1 MKNIGKYHAELYK
14 KISTKKTSLIG
25 IKNDFSDFNRQISD
39 ILNKLKKISKNS
51 KLYTNT
57 IKMQR
62 YYNMTK
68 FVNPINSFL
77 HGDLHKGNILINK
90 SKLVGVID
98 FGKSIIGD
106 IHKDFSHHMRHYPEY
121 IDTIIK
127 SYEINTGIKLSKDKI
142 ILYAFLKDM
151 EKLIYHV
158 DKYKTHKDKM
168 EKKMDLYNNLFTNQF
183 SITD

>member
-1 MKNIGKYHAELYK
+1 
-14 KISTKKTSLIG
+14 
-25 IKNDFSDFNRQISD
+25 
-39 ILNKLKKISKNS
+39 
-51 KLYTNT
+51 
-57 IKMQR
+57 
-62 YYNMTK
+62 MTK

-158 DKYKTHKDKM
+158 DKYKTHKYKQ
-168 EKKMDLYNNLFTNQF
+168 EKNFAKADELRKEIGERGYIVEDTADGF
-183 SITD
+183 IVKIRIRTD